1 MPFFVYGQDRPG
13 AGPGLTDLTEAH
25 WSYMD
30 RFASRLLLRGPTLS
44 GDGAE
49 HTGSMHVIDLD
60 DRAAADRFA
69 TEEPFWRAGLY
80 SGLTVARAVILVRR
94 EPPGPASREEPH
106 ALVTG
111 TWPAQARGAA
121 RPARSGGE
129 PDSRVSFLAVLT
141 SDDQSAVTGIAAVA
155 ATRPAAALSIIQ
167 PLADQLAGGPAPLA
181 ARRWTFG
188 GRS

>member
-13 AGPGLTDLTEAH
+13 AGPGLTSLTEAH

-30 RFASRLLLRGPTLS
+30 RFAGLILRGPTLS
-44 GDGAE
+44 ADGAE
-49 HTGSMHVIDLD
+49 HTGSVHVVDLD

-80 SGLTVARAVILVRR
+80 SALTVARAVILLRR
-94 EPPGPASREEPH
+94 EPPGAAVPQEPQ

-111 TWPAQARGAA
+111 TWPARARGAA
-121 RPARSGGE
+121 RPALPGGE

-155 ATRPAAALSIIQ
+155 AARPAAALSIIQ
-167 PLADQLAGGPAPLA
+167 PLADQLTGAPAPLA

>member
-1 MPFFVYGQDRPG
+1 MPFFVYGQDRPD

-30 RFASRLLLRGPTLS
+30 RFAGRLILRGPTLS
-44 GDGAE
+44 ADGTE
-49 HTGSMHVIDLD
+49 HTGSVHVIDLD

-69 TEEPFWRAGLY
+69 TEEPFWQAGLY
-80 SGLTVARAVILVRR
+80 SGLIVARAILLLRR
-94 EPPGPASREEPH
+94 EPAGAAAPQEPH

-111 TWPAQARGAA
+111 TWPAQASGAA
-121 RPARSGGE
+121 RPALPGGE
-129 PDSRVSFLAVLT
+129 PDSRVTFLAVLT

-155 ATRPAAALSIIQ
+155 TARPAAARRIIQ
-167 PLADQLAGGPAPLA
+167 PLADQLAGAPAPLE

>member
-1 MPFFVYGQDRPG
+1 MPFFVYGQDRTG
-13 AGPGLTDLTEAH
+13 AGPGLAELTEAH

-30 RFASRLLLRGPTLS
+30 RFAGRLILRGPTLS

-49 HTGSMHVIDLD
+49 HTGSVHVVDLD
-60 DRAAADRFA
+60 DRAAADQFA

-80 SGLTVARAVILVRR
+80 AGLTVARAVILLRR
-94 EPPGPASREEPH
+94 EPPGAAGREEPH

-121 RPARSGGE
+121 RPAVPGGE
-129 PDSRVSFLAVLT
+129 PDSLVSFLAVLT
-141 SDDQSAVTGIAAVA
+141 SDDQCAVTGIAAVA
-155 ATRPAAALSIIQ
+155 ATGPAAALSIIQ
-167 PLADQLAGGPAPLA
+167 PLADQLAGGPAALE
-181 ARRWTFG
+181 ARRWSFG